1 MHITRISTQGLYER
15 TSRTWGHVKSYMLEY
30 SDDGL
35 DWRQYMSDTDY
46 GQRDLVRNALNNVY
60 LMVPF
65 SHLQEFSTAG
75 AKLCSE

>member
-35 DWRQYMSDTDY
+35 DWRQYMSDTNY

-60 LMVPF
+60 LIVPF